1 MATTQQRLCMNQAD
15 GEAGY
20 ARNSAIQVSSQL
32 IYSFPDLTLHCNPL
46 YFLLMI
52 CCEILDSAN

>member
-1 MATTQQRLCMNQAD
+1 MATKQQRLCVNQAD

-32 IYSFPDLTLHCNPL
+32 TTLSMLQPC
-46 YFLLMI
+46 I
-52 CCEILDSAN
+52 AILCIFFQ